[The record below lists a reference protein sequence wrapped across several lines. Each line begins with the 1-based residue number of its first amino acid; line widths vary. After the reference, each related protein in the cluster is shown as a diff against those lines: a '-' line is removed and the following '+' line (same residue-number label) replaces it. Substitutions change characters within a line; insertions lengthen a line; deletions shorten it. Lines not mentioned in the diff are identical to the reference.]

1 MEFPEI
7 RPGLELSVQK
17 LITEKDTALEFGTG
31 HITDLF
37 ATPLLAALMIEA
49 SVKLID
55 NHIPEGYISVGKLL
69 NLTHDNPTVL
79 GMTVTVDAIVE
90 SVEKNKVS
98 LSIHAYD
105 EIGPVGTGKHVRII
119 VNRDTF
125 IEKVESRCRSM
136 ENLDR

>member
-119 VNRDTF
+119 VKRDTF